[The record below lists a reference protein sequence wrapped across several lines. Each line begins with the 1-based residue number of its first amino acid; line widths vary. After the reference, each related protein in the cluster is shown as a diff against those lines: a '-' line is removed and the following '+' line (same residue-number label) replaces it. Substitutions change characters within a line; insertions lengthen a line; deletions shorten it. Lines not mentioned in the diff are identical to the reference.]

1 MLSQAPIL
9 SLISFLVVLPA
20 MLFVRRLTKQ
30 ARKTI
35 DRHHA
40 SSLAT
45 METVQE
51 TLQGLR
57 TVKAFNLE
65 GEMRRR
71 IAASIDGS
79 VAAANKMAQ
88 INNRLGPL
96 MDTLGGIVV
105 AIMFAYGA
113 YRVIGTGAKPGEFVS
128 FTAAFLLA
136 YEPTKRLARV
146 NLLLNKAVF
155 DAELLFQV
163 LDAQA
168 TEQEEPDKRSIQ
180 FDKGGVE
187 FENVSFR
194 YDERDRLIRGLS
206 FTARPGEVTALVG
219 PSGGGKTTILNLIL
233 RFYEIESGSIKIDAE
248 DITTVPRSSLREQIG
263 YIGQESFLQ
272 GTHPRQYRRRQTRC
286 NG

>member
-1 MLSQAPIL
+1 
-9 SLISFLVVLPA
+9 
-20 MLFVRRLTKQ
+20 
-30 ARKTI
+30 
-35 DRHHA
+35 
-40 SSLAT
+40 
-45 METVQE
+45 METVQ

-71 IAASIDGS
+71 TSPQVSTGAS
-79 VAAANKMAQ
+79 
-88 INNRLGPL
+88 RLPTKWLKSTTASGTL
-96 MDTLGGIVV
+96 MDTLGGITVV

-136 YEPTKRLARV
+136 YEPTKRLVRV
-146 NLLLNKAVF
+146 NLLLNKAVY
-155 DAELLFQV
+155 DAELLFQI

-180 FDKGGVE
+180 LDRGGVE

-194 YDERDRLIRGLS
+194 YEERDRLIRGLA

-219 PSGGGKTTILNLIL
+219 PSGGGKTTITQSDLAPL
-233 RFYEIESGSIKIDAE
+233 RD
-248 DITTVPRSSLREQIG
+248 
-263 YIGQESFLQ
+263 
-272 GTHPRQYRRRQTRC
+272 
-286 NG
+286 